1 MREVAHRKMKSANT
15 VMVVIQKKK
24 RTVEKI
30 IDMLREGP
38 LAKKKGGDS

>member
-1 MREVAHRKMKSANT
+1 
-15 VMVVIQKKK
+15 MVVIQKKK